1 MKKVIRLT
9 ESDLMRIVKRVMTE
23 SGGVG
28 MITPEKIKNVN
39 YSSIITPA
47 FDLIDTTIKDTL
59 GVRDMLKKLVKTYV
73 SKVENNSNKIIGQIK
88 NEDGKSSSQ
97 LYLSLLTQTI
107 TESLNDL
114 GTVYKFAI
122 RKYYSRAQLKSL
134 LMKEQSMD
142 YIKQTYDNLLVWPLE
157 SYDVNEKLYDY
168 LDSWISDTKDAL
180 RDRKDGYVNQIIE
193 LVLNGIYGSGK

>member
-23 SGGVG
+23 SGGVA

-39 YSSIITPA
+39 YNSIITPA

-59 GVRDMLKKLVKTYV
+59 GVPGMLKKLVKTYV

-88 NEDGKSSSQ
+88 NKDAKSSSQ

-142 YIKQTYDNLLVWPLE
+142 YIIKTYDNLLVWPLE
-157 SYDVNEKLYDY
+157 DYDVSKKFYDY
-168 LDSWISDTKDAL
+168 LDSWISDTQDAL
-180 RDRKDGYVNQIIE
+180 RDRRDGYVNQIIE

>member
-59 GVRDMLKKLVKTYV
+59 GVPGMLKKLVKTYV

-88 NEDGKSSSQ
+88 N
-97 LYLSLLTQTI
+97 
-107 TESLNDL
+107 
-114 GTVYKFAI
+114 
-122 RKYYSRAQLKSL
+122 
-134 LMKEQSMD
+134 
-142 YIKQTYDNLLVWPLE
+142 
-157 SYDVNEKLYDY
+157 
-168 LDSWISDTKDAL
+168 KDAIHH
-180 RDRKDGYVNQIIE
+180 KEKEKQWE
-193 LVLNGIYGSGK
+193 HMEAK

>member
-23 SGGVG
+23 SGGVA

-39 YSSIITPA
+39 YNSIITPA

-59 GVRDMLKKLVKTYV
+59 GVPGMLKKLVKTYV

-88 NEDGKSSSQ
+88 NKDAKSSSQ

-122 RKYYSRAQLKSL
+122 RKYYSRAQLKSI
-134 LMKEQSMD
+134 LMKEKSMD
-142 YIKQTYDNLLVWPLE
+142 YIIKTYDDLLVWPLE
-157 SYDVNEKLYDY
+157 DYDVSEKFYDY
-168 LDSWISDTKDAL
+168 LDSWISDTQDAL
-180 RDRKDGYVNQIIE
+180 RVRRDGYVNQIIE